1 MKPMSHDANLTCIG
15 LVGLGLVG
23 CALNRRLRA
32 AGFAVLGL
40 DVRPEAMQAL
50 EAQGGQTCSD
60 WTAMIQATDTLVL
73 SVFDTAGVEDVAA
86 CISQARSTHGDPKRP
101 MRFIDCST
109 GDPDR
114 LAALALQLAPQ
125 SIGLVEAPLSGS
137 SIQIERGE
145 ATLLYAGDPKDI
157 DAVEPVLQALS
168 PVRFHVGAT
177 GMAARAKLATNLV
190 LGLNRAA
197 LAEGMVLAQHLGI
210 EPGLFLDL
218 VLASP
223 ARSAAAQ
230 VKGRIMVEREFTPQ
244 SRIRQHL
251 KDVQLMLQLAR
262 QQQQAL
268 PLSEAH
274 CALLLQAIEAGD
286 GELDNAAIIR
296 QIERSKTDSGEKL
309 N

>member
-1 MKPMSHDANLTCIG
+1 MKPTSHNASGTCIG

-23 CALNRRLRA
+23 CALGRRLRA
-32 AGFAVLGL
+32 AGFTVLGL
-40 DVRPEAMQAL
+40 DIRPAAMQAF

-60 WTAMIQATDTLVL
+60 WTDMIQATGIFVL
-73 SVFDTAGVEDVAA
+73 AVFDTAGVEEVAA
-86 CISQARSTHGDPKRP
+86 RISQARSTQGDPRRP
-101 MRFIDCST
+101 MRLVDCST

-137 SIQIERGE
+137 SVQIERGQ

-168 PVRFHVGAT
+168 PLRFHVGAA

-197 LAEGMVLAQHLGI
+197 LAEGMVLAQRLGI
-210 EPGLFLDL
+210 EPSLFLDL
-218 VLASP
+218 VIASP
-223 ARSAAAQ
+223 ARSVAAE
-230 VKGRIMVEREFTPQ
+230 VKGRIMVEREFAPQ

-251 KDVQLMLQLAR
+251 KDVHLMLQLAS

-268 PLSEAH
+268 PLTQAH
-274 CALLLQAIEAGD
+274 AALLAKSIEAGD

-296 QIERSKTDSGEKL
+296 QIERSKIDPGEQL